1 MRTKTLLLSAVA
13 LAAGLI
19 PALAQPVFSVNV
31 VGYYN
36 ITVPGNKF
44 AMIGNQLPSGPNGL
58 DSAVNSVY
66 TNGVPD
72 ASVMF
77 IWNGTGYDTIQYFL
91 GFGWFDQNFN
101 AATNALPPGI
111 GSFLQNG
118 SSGPATI
125 TLVGQVPQ
133 GGFTNK
139 VTLGFGDYSLPTSV
153 ATNIDSSIMN
163 FPSADQDLYFHWN
176 VAQQQF
182 DNPFQFF
189 AGFGWFDQNFV
200 QVFPTP
206 NVGEGFF
213 YQHAGGTS
221 NWIAN
226 FTVP

>member
-36 ITVPGNKF
+36 ISIPGTKF

-58 DSAVNSVY
+58 DSAINSVF

-72 ASVMF
+72 SSLLF
-77 IWNGTGYDTIQYFL
+77 LWNGTGYDTIQYFA
-91 GFGWFDQNFN
+91 GFGWFDGNFN
-101 AATNALPPGI
+101 IVTNSLPPGS
-111 GSFLQNG
+111 GAFLQNG
-118 SSGPATI
+118 SNGVAII

-139 VTLGFGDYSLPTSV
+139 VTLGFNVYSLPTSI

-163 FPSADQDLYFHWN
+163 FPANDSDLYFHWN
-176 VAQQQF
+176 IAGQQF

-213 YQHAGGTS
+213 YQHGGGLS
-221 NWIAN
+221 NCIAN
-226 FTVP
+226 FTVQ